1 MTDQPKHLI
10 AAGTP
15 NYLAISSQ
23 YSDEQIQEYVR
34 DFYKWQDVTI
44 ERKDHI
50 ILVQPKTGADNG
62 SSRTS

>member
-1 MTDQPKHLI
+1 MTEKHLI

-15 NYLAISSQ
+15 NYLAISPQ

-50 ILVQPKTGADNG
+50 ILVQPAKGGNSG

>member
-1 MTDQPKHLI
+1 MTKKHLI

-15 NYLAISSQ
+15 NYLAISPQ
-23 YSDEQIQEYVR
+23 YSDEEVRAYVR
-34 DFYKWQDVTI
+34 DFYKWQEVTI

-62 SSRTS
+62 FLGTS